1 MVDGTVN
8 ESFASKLASGEGSF
22 RSLRLFIFL
31 VLIGGIAFFGWN
43 FRKIM
48 DLSVEEP
55 VFVPPVAGKSQ
66 EDAKRLDG
74 IVENYRATTEAR
86 RASKN
91 TAEAVI
97 DDARRPF
104 AMTERKVEERVRVA
118 AAGESPVPDPLETM
132 EALPPIMFVR
142 AIMVAGKDAIA
153 IMDINGVGNGIIVKT
168 GFSFLEKQGRIVRI
182 TPDKVTVRWIG
193 KNIDITPGL

>member
-1 MVDGTVN
+1 
-8 ESFASKLASGEGSF
+8 
-22 RSLRLFIFL
+22 
-31 VLIGGIAFFGWN
+31 
-43 FRKIM
+43 
-48 DLSVEEP
+48 
-55 VFVPPVAGKSQ
+55 
-66 EDAKRLDG
+66 
-74 IVENYRATTEAR
+74 
-86 RASKN
+86 
-91 TAEAVI
+91 
-97 DDARRPF
+97 
-104 AMTERKVEERVRVA
+104 
-118 AAGESPVPDPLETM
+118 M